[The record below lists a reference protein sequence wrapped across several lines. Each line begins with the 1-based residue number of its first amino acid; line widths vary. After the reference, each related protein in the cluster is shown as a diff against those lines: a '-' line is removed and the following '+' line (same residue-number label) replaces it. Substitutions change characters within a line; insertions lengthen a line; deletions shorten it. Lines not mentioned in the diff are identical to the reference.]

1 MTNLTYSMEEINSMV
16 MDNDPTYYA
25 LCEAKAAQWNPE
37 EDEFLTGLN
46 DLLASFE
53 SEEADNNN
61 NNNEEG
67 DVLKHSIMLDTVP
80 FDKKPQGAEI
90 GAIQNRL
97 EKHTSNVSIEALAEA
112 VANGQTFKPCLM
124 CGKTNNDF
132 VSSSLIVLDIDNKG
146 KELEQYG
153 YKSIQDFLLDAQKS
167 SYKPALVYTTF
178 SHTDEIHKYRAV
190 FQLSKKVTNFDHL
203 VQIHDAIVADYPYAD
218 PKVHPAA
225 VIFGGKELI
234 LMNHKA
240 IVKVP
245 KYVAKTTKS
254 NVSKARKQSNQIS
267 KINIANIDVS
277 EETILNN
284 IKKAYKSKFRGTKV
298 DYNESFDWI
307 NENIKLTDA
316 LNVSLNERFRCVL
329 PGHIDEHP
337 SARISDEL
345 EGGQRYMCNCQQ
357 GLKLLSVLKRIF
369 GIPKSLIAFKITRAL
384 KMKVYSEYQEQ
395 WMFALSNAR
404 KFLDEDLAESEILSK
419 YFKRRRLYGIYYVLI
434 DYAIDNVSAIPLN
447 DNDNQITFF
456 VSAETLSKKMQNL
469 DMSGGSL
476 RAVKTKLNALKE
488 LGLLRAL
495 PDEEIRPNVLN
506 EANRIRAVASA
517 QNGGAM
523 RNRTEFYELRLLDCP
538 DVIENAEA
546 FITGAKESGLKFA
559 NNNIVRRAAAL
570 GEEKTQEIN
579 VQVNV
584 SKVVNSKKV
593 QNRINRVK
601 EAAEVLLD
609 KQGYFTIDQLRK
621 QYDPHRNFKKV
632 EQIKHVTDAIPYVVK
647 ELGLQE
653 SRMKKSLREEH
664 NVSPKIKT
672 NTLVY
677 IEK

>member
-16 MDNDPTYYA
+16 MDNDPEYYA
-25 LCEAKAAQWNPE
+25 LCEAEAAQWNPE

-53 SEEADNNN
+53 SDAEE

-97 EKHTSNVSIEALAEA
+97 EKHTSNVSIEALAKA

-178 SHTDEIHKYRAV
+178 SHTDEVHKYRAV

-245 KYVAKTTKS
+245 KYAAKTTKS

-284 IKKAYKSKFRGTKV
+284 IKKAYKNQFRGTKV

-345 EGGQRYMCNCQQ
+345 EGGQRYMCSCKQ
-357 GLKLLSVLKRIF
+357 GLKLLDVLVKVLHMH
-369 GIPKSLIAFKITRAL
+369 KSLIAFNIAKAL
-384 KMKVYSEYQEQ
+384 KMKICSEYQEK
-395 WMFALSNAR
+395 WIFVLLNYRMH
-404 KFLDEDLAESEILSK
+404 LDEDLEESEILTK
-419 YFKRRRLYGIYYVLI
+419 YIKRRRLYGVYYLLI
-434 DYAIDNVSAIPLN
+434 DYAMENVPAIPLN
-447 DNDNQITFF
+447 DNDDQITFF
-456 VSAETLSKKMQNL
+456 VSANKISKKMQNL

-495 PDEEIRPNVLN
+495 PDEEIRPNVLA
-506 EANRIRAVASA
+506 ESDRIKEECMSKAGSDYGR
-517 QNGGAM
+517 
-523 RNRTEFYELRLLDCP
+523 RTEFYELVLLTP
-538 DVIENAEA
+538 SVIENAEA

>member
-16 MDNDPTYYA
+16 MDNDPEYYA

-53 SEEADNNN
+53 SDAEE

-97 EKHTSNVSIEALAEA
+97 EKHTSNVSIEALAKA

-345 EGGQRYMCNCQQ
+345 EGGQRYMCSCKQ
-357 GLKLLSVLKRIF
+357 GLKLLDVLVKVLDM
-369 GIPKSLIAFKITRAL
+369 KKTLIAFKIAKAL
-384 KMKVYSEYQEQ
+384 KMKICSEYQEK
-395 WMFALSNAR
+395 WIYVLLGCRMS
-404 KFLDEDLAESEILSK
+404 LDEDLDESETLRK
-419 YFKRRRLYGIYYVLI
+419 YFNRRNLYGVYYLLI
-434 DYAIDNVSAIPLN
+434 DYAMENIPKTPLN
-447 DNDNQITFF
+447 GNDDQITFF
-456 VSAETLSKKMQNL
+456 VSASKISKKMQNL
-469 DMSGGSL
+469 DMRGATIK
-476 RAVKTKLNALKE
+476 AVSSKLNALKE

-495 PDEEIRPNVLN
+495 PDEEIKPNVLA
-506 EANRIRAVASA
+506 ESNRIKEECMSKAGKSA
-517 QNGGAM
+517 G
-523 RNRTEFYELRLLDCP
+523 NRTEFYELVLLTP
-538 DVIENAEA
+538 SVIENAEA
-546 FITGAKESGLKFA
+546 FITNAKESGLKFA

-664 NVSPKIKT
+664 NVSSKIKT

>member
-16 MDNDPTYYA
+16 MDNDPEYYA
-25 LCEAKAAQWNPE
+25 LCEAEAAQWNPE
-37 EDEFLTGLN
+37 EDEFLTGLDN
-46 DLLASFE
+46 LLASFE

-61 NNNEEG
+61 NDNEEG

-97 EKHTSNVSIEALAEA
+97 EKHTSNVSIEALAKA

-178 SHTDEIHKYRAV
+178 SHTDEVHKYRAV
-190 FQLSKKVTNFDHL
+190 FQLSKKITDFDHL

-240 IVKVP
+240 VVKVP
-245 KYVAKTTKS
+245 KYVAKTTKP
-254 NVSKARKQSNQIS
+254 NVSKARKQSSQIS

-277 EETILNN
+277 EKTILDN
-284 IKKAYKSKFRGTKV
+284 IKAAYKNQFRGTKI
-298 DYNESFDWI
+298 DYNTSFDWI

-345 EGGQRYMCNCQQ
+345 EGGQRYMCSCKQ
-357 GLKLLSVLKRIF
+357 GLKLLDVLVKVLN
-369 GIPKSLIAFKITRAL
+369 KDKTLIAFKISKAL
-384 KMKVYSEYQEQ
+384 KMKICSEYQEK
-395 WMFALSNAR
+395 WIYVLLMYR
-404 KFLDEDLAESEILSK
+404 MHLDEDLEESEILTK
-419 YFKRRRLYGIYYVLI
+419 YIKRRRLYGVYYLLI
-434 DYAIDNVSAIPLN
+434 DYAMEHITKTPLN
-447 DNDNQITFF
+447 GNDDQITFF
-456 VSAETLSKKMQNL
+456 VSASKISKKMQNL

-476 RAVKTKLNALKE
+476 RSVITKLNALKE
-488 LGLLRAL
+488 LGLIRAL
-495 PDEEIRPNVLN
+495 PDEEIKPNVLA
-506 EANRIRAVASA
+506 ESDRIKEECMSKAGSDYGR
-517 QNGGAM
+517 
-523 RNRTEFYELRLLDCP
+523 RTEFYELVLLTP
-538 DVIENAEA
+538 SVIENAEA
-546 FITGAKESGLKFA
+546 FITNAKESGLKFA
-559 NNNIVRRAAAL
+559 NNNVVRRAAAL